1 MRILWIGHTQYNSE
15 DPLRTIRYNFNEID
29 PMKINQG
36 IIFSTLEIRTA
47 IQLILVLVLLYGYM
61 DAFIFDAPHA
71 SLSENLL
78 KIYIPSRSYLR
89 NINL

>member
-1 MRILWIGHTQYNSE
+1 
-15 DPLRTIRYNFNEID
+15 
-29 PMKINQG
+29 MKINQG

-47 IQLILVLVLLYGYM
+47 VQLILVLVLLYGYM
-61 DAFIFDAPHA
+61 VAAIFDAPRA